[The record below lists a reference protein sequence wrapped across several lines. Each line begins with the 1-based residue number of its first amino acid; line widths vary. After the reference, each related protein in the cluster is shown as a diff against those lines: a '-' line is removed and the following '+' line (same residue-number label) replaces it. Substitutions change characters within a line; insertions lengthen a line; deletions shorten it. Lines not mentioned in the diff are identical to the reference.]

1 MPRTV
6 RIVGATMVCALAMA
20 LISSLPAVGSAAF
33 LPLLG
38 FNTVISATL
47 FVVCGTISHAILR
60 WKRWTRL
67 RAYAGVMFAVA
78 TVVLA
83 LVQLTL
89 LQWIFG
95 QGGSEYHSGTQII
108 ENGRF
113 TAGGLVTTLVEAIVG
128 AVWLTVSFAFFWRM
142 TVRSRE

>member
-1 MPRTV
+1 
-6 RIVGATMVCALAMA
+6 
-20 LISSLPAVGSAAF
+20 
-33 LPLLG
+33 
-38 FNTVISATL
+38 
-47 FVVCGTISHAILR
+47 
-60 WKRWTRL
+60 
-67 RAYAGVMFAVA
+67 MFAVA

-83 LVQLTL
+83 LVQVTL

-128 AVWLTVSFAFFWRM
+128 AVWLTVSFAFFWRL